1 MVSGGLQVLV
11 EPTLPSVVPYAI
23 AFETGAGLVEIR
35 PDPDRFVY
43 EHHGE
48 GFTPEHPG
56 ALTQFY
62 EDVSLGRTLPVTFA
76 THSIRDVDTVVALAL
91 FMNRDLVLIPAM
103 VGLVAQI
110 DLIHRRPVMLAH
122 LDPHMVCF
130 IRMLRTFFP
139 QSVRRSEMA
148 SRIEQAA
155 SWIRDYVTE
164 GTFPALGRSLPEVTV
179 LDKGTGGFV
188 VAETAGD
195 LLEGWTVL
203 FSLGHVRGVLV
214 GPERDGRR
222 QVMTARKSAYV
233 ALNLTLAAK
242 LLNDV
247 ETAMGEPPEWTCH
260 GDMLVSPPK
269 GTLLTVPLMLEVFLR
284 V

>member
-1 MVSGGLQVLV
+1 MDLKVLI
-11 EPTLPSVVPYAI
+11 EPTLPAVVPFAI
-23 AFETGAGLVEIR
+23 AYETGATLEEVK

-48 GFTPEHPG
+48 GFSPETPG
-56 ALTQFY
+56 ALTRFY

-76 THSIRDVDTVVALAL
+76 THRIKDVDTVVALAL
-91 FMNRDLVLIPAM
+91 FMNRDLVLIPSM

-110 DLIHRRPVMLAH
+110 DLAHRRPVMLAH

-139 QSVRRSEMA
+139 QNINRSELG
-148 SRIEQAA
+148 SRIETAA
-155 SWIRDYVTE
+155 SWIRGYVTE
-164 GTFPALGRSLPEVTV
+164 GTFPALGKGLPEVTV

-203 FSLGHVRGVLV
+203 FSHGYVRGVLV
-214 GPERDGRR
+214 GPEREGLRR
-222 QVMTARKSAYV
+222 VMAARKSVYV

-247 ETAMGEPPEWTCH
+247 ETAMGTPPEWACH
-260 GDMLVSPPK
+260 GDTLTSPSK
-269 GTLLTVPLMLEVFLR
+269 GTLLTLTHMLEVFLR